1 VADMAHDTVLRLAEV
16 PGIIGIKEATGNIE
30 RAQWLIRDLPARF
43 AVYSGDDPTAVAL
56 MLCGGKGNIS
66 VTANLAPRRMH
77 ELCVAALAGDIA
89 TAMRIQF
96 ELMPL
101 HRHLF
106 VEPNPVPLKWAMARL
121 GLCGPALR
129 LPLVELGE
137 GHRPTV
143 EAALRACG
151 LLKD

>member
-1 VADMAHDTVLRLAEV
+1 
-16 PGIIGIKEATGNIE
+16 
-30 RAQWLIRDLPARF
+30 
-43 AVYSGDDPTAVAL
+43 
-56 MLCGGKGNIS
+56 
-66 VTANLAPRRMH
+66 
-77 ELCVAALAGDIA
+77 
-89 TAMRIQF
+89 MRIQF

-106 VEPNPVPLKWAMARL
+106 VEPNPVPVKWAMARL

-137 GHRPTV
+137 SHRPTV

-151 LLKD
+151 LLRD

>member
-1 VADMAHDTVLRLAEV
+1 
-16 PGIIGIKEATGNIE
+16 
-30 RAQWLIRDLPARF
+30 
-43 AVYSGDDPTAVAL
+43 

-66 VTANLAPRRMH
+66 VTANLAPRKMH

-101 HRHLF
+101 HKHLF

-143 EAALRACG
+143 ESALRACG